1 MTGHYGYYLPP
12 YLNDRRSRKERRKFL
27 YTVHI
32 PERRTGKERRVGLER
47 RKTPR
52 GIRTI
57 HGINRKSTV
66 KNVF

>member
-1 MTGHYGYYLPP
+1 M
-12 YLNDRRSRKERRKFL
+12 
-27 YTVHI
+27 VHI
-32 PERRTGKERRVGLER
+32 PERRKGKERRVGSER